1 MTANSSDE
9 DPADLLD
16 ESGLLSGYDPYRWT
30 LMADYSRSDFSRL
43 RLQYA
48 RDYSRPGLADDQF
61 QLQYIM
67 TLGAHGAHQY

>member
-1 MTANSSDE
+1 MPLT
-9 DPADLLD
+9 
-16 ESGLLSGYDPYRWT
+16 T
-30 LMADYSRSDFSRL
+30 VKK

-48 RDYSRPGLADDQF
+48 RDYSRDGRGDDQL